1 MSERLARHLL
11 KRLNRKAMAPAVA
24 DAIEAGILCQ
34 EDVESHGQVVAAAA
48 EGLGVLRCA
57 QGPALFLSSLLFK
70 GGPGLALGHPSAEQ
84 ETAESEYRP
93 QDHGDRIHPVTPH
106 SLIARPTPDPGARFP
121 LSPIRGDLTR

>member
-48 EGLGVLRCA
+48 A
-57 QGPALFLSSLLFK
+57 
-70 GGPGLALGHPSAEQ
+70 
-84 ETAESEYRP
+84 
-93 QDHGDRIHPVTPH
+93 
-106 SLIARPTPDPGARFP
+106 
-121 LSPIRGDLTR
+121 SP